1 MLNSEKMVVSIQN
14 QDLEHANKYFKKALK
29 EDDDEALLELAE
41 YLESIGFLNQAKTIY
56 EKERESFPEVNIN
69 LAQIA
74 AEDGDIEAAFTY
86 LDAISPDS
94 DAYLS
99 ALLVMADI
107 YDMEGLADVAREK
120 LLLASQISD
129 EPLVTFG
136 LAEIEM
142 ELGHF
147 SEAIKEYAKLDNR
160 DVLEMT
166 GISTYQRIG
175 KAYASLG
182 KFEAA
187 VEFLEKAIEIEYD
200 DETVFELATILY
212 DQDEF
217 QKANTYFKQLDTMDP
232 DFQGYEYVYALSLH
246 EENKTEEAL
255 RMAQK
260 GISKNAFDAR
270 LLLLASQLAYELHDA
285 AQSESYLLSAKEVAE
300 DEEEVLMRLTN
311 LYLEEERYEDVI
323 AFAKEPID
331 NVLTKWNIAKAYQGL
346 EADKKALALY
356 NDLAADLGENPE
368 FLHDYAYILR
378 EFGQKEHAHQVAK
391 HYLTLVPDDV
401 NMVEFLHEDEF

>member
-56 EKERESFPEVNIN
+56 EKERASFPEVNIN

-129 EPLVTFG
+129 DPLVTFG

-232 DFQGYEYVYALSLH
+232 DFQGYEYVYALSLR

-260 GISKNAFDAR
+260 GISKNAFDDR

>member
-56 EKERESFPEVNIN
+56 EKERASFPEVNIN

-129 EPLVTFG
+129 DPLVTFG

-346 EADKKALALY
+346 EADKKALAFY

>member
-56 EKERESFPEVNIN
+56 EKERASFPEVNIN

-260 GISKNAFDAR
+260 GISKNSFDAR

>member
-56 EKERESFPEVNIN
+56 EKERASFPEVNIN

-368 FLHDYAYILR
+368 FLHDYVYILR

>member
-56 EKERESFPEVNIN
+56 EKERASFPEVNIN

-331 NVLTKWNIAKAYQGL
+331 NVLTKWNITKAYQGL

>member
-14 QDLEHANKYFKKALK
+14 QDSEHANKYFKKALK

-56 EKERESFPEVNIN
+56 EKERASFPEVNIN

-260 GISKNAFDAR
+260 GISKNAFDDR

>member
-56 EKERESFPEVNIN
+56 KKERASFPEVNIN

-147 SEAIKEYAKLDNR
+147 SEAIKKYAKLDNR

-200 DETVFELATILY
+200 DETVFELAIILY

>member
-56 EKERESFPEVNIN
+56 EKERASFPEVNIN

-129 EPLVTFG
+129 DPLVTFG

-260 GISKNAFDAR
+260 GISKNAFDDR
-270 LLLLASQLAYELHDA
+270 LLLLVSQLAYELHDA

>member
-41 YLESIGFLNQAKTIY
+41 YLESIGFLSQAKTIY
-56 EKERESFPEVNIN
+56 EKERASFPEVNIN

-346 EADKKALALY
+346 EADKKALVLY

>member
-56 EKERESFPEVNIN
+56 EKERASFPEVDIN

-368 FLHDYAYILR
+368 FLHDYVYILR

>member
-41 YLESIGFLNQAKTIY
+41 YLESIGFFNQAKTIY
-56 EKERESFPEVNIN
+56 EKERASFPEVNIN

-129 EPLVTFG
+129 DPLVTFG

-187 VEFLEKAIEIEYD
+187 VEFLEKAIEIAYD

-260 GISKNAFDAR
+260 GISKNAFDDR

>member
-41 YLESIGFLNQAKTIY
+41 YLESIGFLSQAKTIY
-56 EKERESFPEVNIN
+56 EKERASFPEVNIN

>member
-56 EKERESFPEVNIN
+56 EKERASFPEVNIN

-346 EADKKALALY
+346 EADKKALSLY

>member
-56 EKERESFPEVNIN
+56 EKERASFPEVNIN

-129 EPLVTFG
+129 DPLVTFG

-160 DVLEMT
+160 DFLEMT

>member
-56 EKERESFPEVNIN
+56 EKERASFPEVNIN

-323 AFAKEPID
+323 AFAKEPVD

-378 EFGQKEHAHQVAK
+378 EFGKKEHAHQVAK

>member
-56 EKERESFPEVNIN
+56 EKERASFPEVNIN

-217 QKANTYFKQLDTMDP
+217 QKANTYFKQLDTMDS

>member
-29 EDDDEALLELAE
+29 EDDDEVLLELAE

-56 EKERESFPEVNIN
+56 EKERASFPEVNIN

>member
-86 LDAISPDS
+86 LDTISPDS

>member
-56 EKERESFPEVNIN
+56 EKERASFPEVNIN

-74 AEDGDIEAAFTY
+74 AEDGDIEAAITY

-129 EPLVTFG
+129 DPLVTFG

-260 GISKNAFDAR
+260 GISKNAFDDH

-331 NVLTKWNIAKAYQGL
+331 NVLTKWHIAKAYQGL

-378 EFGQKEHAHQVAK
+378 EFRQKEHAHQVAK

>member
-56 EKERESFPEVNIN
+56 EKERASFPEVNIN

-217 QKANTYFKQLDTMDP
+217 QKANIYFKQLDTMDP

>member
-56 EKERESFPEVNIN
+56 EKERASFPEVNIN

>member
-56 EKERESFPEVNIN
+56 EKERASFPEVNIN

-107 YDMEGLADVAREK
+107 YDMEGLAHVAREK

-129 EPLVTFG
+129 DPLVTFG

-260 GISKNAFDAR
+260 GISKNAFDDR

>member
-56 EKERESFPEVNIN
+56 EKERAFFPEVNIN

-120 LLLASQISD
+120 LLLASQISND
-129 EPLVTFG
+129 PLVTFG

-187 VEFLEKAIEIEYD
+187 VEFLEKVIEIEYD

-260 GISKNAFDAR
+260 GISKNAFDDR

>member
-56 EKERESFPEVNIN
+56 EKERASFPEVNIN

-129 EPLVTFG
+129 DPLVTFG

-187 VEFLEKAIEIEYD
+187 VEFLEKVIEIEYD

-260 GISKNAFDAR
+260 GISKNAFDDR

>member
-56 EKERESFPEVNIN
+56 EKERASFPEVNIN

-217 QKANTYFKQLDTMDP
+217 QKANIYFKQLDTMDP

-323 AFAKEPID
+323 AFAKEPVD

-378 EFGQKEHAHQVAK
+378 EFGKKEHAHQVAK

>member
-56 EKERESFPEVNIN
+56 EKERASFPEVNIN

-129 EPLVTFG
+129 DPLVTFG

-260 GISKNAFDAR
+260 GISKNAFDDR

-401 NMVEFLHEDEF
+401 NMMEFLHEDEF

>member
-56 EKERESFPEVNIN
+56 EKERASFPEVDIN

-147 SEAIKEYAKLDNR
+147 SEAIKKYAKLDNR

>member
-56 EKERESFPEVNIN
+56 EKERASFPEVNIN

-129 EPLVTFG
+129 DPLVTFG

-260 GISKNAFDAR
+260 GISKNAFDDR

-311 LYLEEERYEDVI
+311 LYLEEERYEDAI

>member
-56 EKERESFPEVNIN
+56 EKERASFPEVNIN

-255 RMAQK
+255 RMSQK

>member
-56 EKERESFPEVNIN
+56 EKERASFPEVNIN

-129 EPLVTFG
+129 DPLVTFG

-260 GISKNAFDAR
+260 GISKNAFDDR

>member
-56 EKERESFPEVNIN
+56 EKERASFPEVNIN

-323 AFAKEPID
+323 AFAKEPVD

-356 NDLAADLGENPE
+356 NDLAVDLGENPE

>member
-56 EKERESFPEVNIN
+56 EKERASFPEVNIN

-260 GISKNAFDAR
+260 GISKNAFDDR

-378 EFGQKEHAHQVAK
+378 ENKKKEHAHQVAK

>member
-56 EKERESFPEVNIN
+56 EKERASFPEVNIN

-129 EPLVTFG
+129 DPLVTFG

-246 EENKTEEAL
+246 EENNTEEAL

-260 GISKNAFDAR
+260 GISKNAFDDR

>member
-56 EKERESFPEVNIN
+56 EKERASFPEVNIN

-401 NMVEFLHEDEF
+401 NMVEFLNEDEF

>member
-56 EKERESFPEVNIN
+56 EKERASFPEVNIN

-107 YDMEGLADVAREK
+107 YDMEGLADVAHEK

>member
-56 EKERESFPEVNIN
+56 EKERASFPEVNIN

-147 SEAIKEYAKLDNR
+147 SAAIKEYAKLDNR

-182 KFEAA
+182 KSEAA